1 MKFSEVF
8 ATLLFTLP
16 FAAAATVSA
25 APPDACTCVMTI
37 VGDGDHKERHCDGFN
52 ADTHAQCPCEKVEV
66 GGQLACEP
74 KGQTPSPPT
83 RAAAKPLPGS

>member
-1 MKFSEVF
+1 MKLSEVV
-8 ATLLFTLP
+8 ATLF
-16 FAAAATVSA
+16 FALSLASTATVGA
-25 APPDACTCVMTI
+25 EPPDACTCVMTI

-74 KGQTPSPPT
+74 KRQTALPPT
-83 RAAAKPLPGS
+83 RSAAKHLPGS